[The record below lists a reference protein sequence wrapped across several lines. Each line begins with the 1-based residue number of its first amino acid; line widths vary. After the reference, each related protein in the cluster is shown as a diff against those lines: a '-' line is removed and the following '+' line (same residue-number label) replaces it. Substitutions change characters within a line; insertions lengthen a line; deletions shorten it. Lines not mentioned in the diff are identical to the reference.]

1 MTAYWDTGILPVD
14 NSDWDNGHL
23 ARCGSAGIVI
33 VGAPAPLA
41 PAAVLERGPPAEG
54 TANGIAQRA
63 PHTEGP
69 SPMVQPKVCSR
80 PVCKP
85 FCSARPVRAPKDGH
99 WPSTWQ
105 SASKDVPVTGVAG
118 ERIML
123 RVCLSQV
130 RASPS
135 AEKGLAILGNLSRTC
150 PVVGASLEAL
160 SLMRSIPLPWVRARG
175 AHCKTACAQFTGKAN
190 ASPLARS
197 LRGGGVL
204 GQRASCPLRQR
215 RGANLQLP
223 KIPACFGQGDMISF
237 APNDTPRKADPA

>member
-1 MTAYWDTGILPVD
+1 MEPSGNANAILWR
-14 NSDWDNGHL
+14 SL
-23 ARCGSAGIVI
+23 RR
-33 VGAPAPLA
+33 PLA
-41 PAAVLERGPPAEG
+41 NGRVDGLLTLRVQTVLQCAPRARTQGRALAKLSAKRFQRRRGHRPGGGKVSDHHGTFPAKAE
-54 TANGIAQRA
+54 QW
-63 PHTEGP
+63 
-69 SPMVQPKVCSR
+69 Q
-80 PVCKP
+80 
-85 FCSARPVRAPKDGH
+85 
-99 WPSTWQ
+99 STWQ

-215 RGANLQLP
+215 RDRHRWRTGASRASGRAGARP
-223 KIPACFGQGDMISF
+223 S
-237 APNDTPRKADPA
+237 R